1 MFLYR
6 YEITLSPPGN
16 GFLFPSHFNSLEIDN
31 IFVAPQYLAILFFLN
46 NYNGHLPNLPGVVHD
61 EKELTEVLKCYQK
74 KVINSSKNVLED
86 LIEILQACKQE
97 EYERIHFHF
106 SGKIYGFIKETKNIH
121 IHKNVQCS
129 MYDKTLSGHGKD
141 NARVLIEENNDPV

>member
-46 NYNGHLPNLPGVVHD
+46 NYHGHLPNLPGVVHD
-61 EKELTEVLKCYQK
+61 EKELTEVLKSYPK

-86 LIEILQACKQE
+86 LREILQDCKQK

-106 SGKIYGFIKETKNIH
+106 SGKIQRY
-121 IHKNVQCS
+121 
-129 MYDKTLSGHGKD
+129 
-141 NARVLIEENNDPV
+141 R